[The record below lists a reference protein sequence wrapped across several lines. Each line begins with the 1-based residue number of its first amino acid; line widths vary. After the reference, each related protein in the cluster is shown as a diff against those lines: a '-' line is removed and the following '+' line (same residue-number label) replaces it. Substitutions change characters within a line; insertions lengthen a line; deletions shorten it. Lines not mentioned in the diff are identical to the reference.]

1 MFLLQYRF
9 DFLTNIRSEFKVYMI
24 KLPVLKNTN
33 HKNGASSQRISPPPT
48 NIKLNI
54 TSDKMIIIP
63 DIHIKE
69 FVQYYIIKNIII

>member
-1 MFLLQYRF
+1 MFLLQYNF

-33 HKNGASSQRISPPPT
+33 HKNDTSSQLISPTPT

-54 TSDKMIIIP
+54 TSGKMKIIP

-69 FVQYYIIKNIII
+69 FVQYNITKIL